1 MESVLSS
8 FSIPYSL
15 GALLVALLGMLLLFG
30 RYARG
35 KQQQLQTKGS
45 ACAQSKGWSYE
56 RLEEERNKK
65 RSRAISSRLRK
76 MILERDNHQ
85 CQQCGSRTDLTID
98 HIFPFSRGG
107 GKEPNNL
114 QLLCHRCNAKKSDAI
129 L

>member
-15 GALLVALLGMLLLFG
+15 GALLVALLGMFLLFG
-30 RYARG
+30 PYARW
-35 KQQQLQTKGS
+35 KQQQLQKKDS
-45 ACAQSKGWSYE
+45 AYAQSKGWSYE
-56 RLEEERNKK
+56 RLQEERNKK
-65 RSRAISSRLRK
+65 RSRTISSRLRK

>member
-1 MESVLSS
+1 
-8 FSIPYSL
+8 
-15 GALLVALLGMLLLFG
+15 
-30 RYARG
+30 
-35 KQQQLQTKGS
+35 
-45 ACAQSKGWSYE
+45 
-56 RLEEERNKK
+56 
-65 RSRAISSRLRK
+65 

-114 QLLCHRCNAKKSDAI
+114 QMLCHRCNAKKSDAI